1 MISMGNKVSLMQFDK
16 KLGFA
21 FSHGFAPDAET
32 MFKMAFGI
40 DPATLDQEVLSDIN
54 KTGTLYYARLPNPEN
69 GIQYQSTLEK
79 LKTELKEI
87 GEL

>member
-1 MISMGNKVSLMQFDK
+1 MEKVNKVSLIFFDP
-16 KLGFA
+16 KLGITFCN
-21 FSHGFAPDAET
+21 GFAPNAEE
-32 MFKMAFGI
+32 MFRIAFSNEP
-40 DPATLDQEVLSDIN
+40 DKLDKEVLAEIN
-54 KTGTLYYARLPNPEN
+54 KTGTLYYARLGNPQH

>member
-1 MISMGNKVSLMQFDK
+1 MEKVNKVSLMQFDK

-32 MFKMAFGI
+32 MFKMAFSI

-54 KTGTLYYARLPNPEN
+54 KTGTLYYARRTDIPN

>member
-1 MISMGNKVSLMQFDK
+1 MEKVNKVSLLCFDK

-32 MFKMAFGI
+32 MFKMAFCI
-40 DPATLDQEVLSDIN
+40 TPDTLDPEVLAEIN
-54 KTGTLYYARLPNPEN
+54 KTGTLYYARRTDVPN

>member
-1 MISMGNKVSLMQFDK
+1 MEKVNKVSLIFFDH
-16 KLGFA
+16 KLGITFCN
-21 FSHGFAPDAET
+21 GFAPNAEEL
-32 MFKMAFGI
+32 FEMAFSNEP
-40 DPATLDQEVLSDIN
+40 DQLDKEVLAEIN
-54 KTGTLYYARLPNPEN
+54 KTGTLYYARRSDIPK

>member
-1 MISMGNKVSLMQFDK
+1 MQFDK

-21 FSHGFAPDAET
+21 FYHGFAPDAET

-54 KTGTLYYARLPNPEN
+54 KTGTLYYARLGNPRH
-69 GIQYQSTLEK
+69 GIQYQSTHEK